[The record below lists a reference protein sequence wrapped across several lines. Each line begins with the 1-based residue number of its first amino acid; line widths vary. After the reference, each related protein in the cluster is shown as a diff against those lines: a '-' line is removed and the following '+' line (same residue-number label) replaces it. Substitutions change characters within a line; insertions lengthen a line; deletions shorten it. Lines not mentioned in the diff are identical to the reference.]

1 MALQVHKSTLA
12 GGFRTRT
19 GYRLTGTGSLKFGG
33 LLIAGS
39 ATGLGG
45 GTSVSKLLAAGCSL
59 STDTG
64 SSRLSTWIGSS
75 EVWVTGLLLGV
86 TGMLVSLS
94 WSVC

>member
-1 MALQVHKSTLA
+1 MALQVHKSSLA

-45 GTSVSKLLAAGCSL
+45 GTSVSKLLAAGCWL
-59 STDTG
+59 LTG
-64 SSRLSTWIGSS
+64 YRHWFLTTLDLDWKF
-75 EVWVTGLLLGV
+75 
-86 TGMLVSLS
+86 
-94 WSVC
+94 

>member
-1 MALQVHKSTLA
+1 MALQVHKSSLA

-45 GTSVSKLLAAGCSL
+45 GTSVSKLLAAHWLQTLGPHDSQPGL
-59 STDTG
+59 
-64 SSRLSTWIGSS
+64 
-75 EVWVTGLLLGV
+75 EVLRSG
-86 TGMLVSLS
+86 
-94 WSVC
+94 